1 MIESKRPISFPEL
14 GGLAPLRETS
24 ATQGKEEFFTRRREG
39 AKKPTRWFEVED
51 FAKHILLSDTFRAMQ
66 SRDLRGAQPD
76 RACIALALCLFAI

>member
-51 FAKHILLSDTFRAMQ
+51 FAKQI
-66 SRDLRGAQPD
+66 RGERPA
-76 RACIALALCLFAI
+76 